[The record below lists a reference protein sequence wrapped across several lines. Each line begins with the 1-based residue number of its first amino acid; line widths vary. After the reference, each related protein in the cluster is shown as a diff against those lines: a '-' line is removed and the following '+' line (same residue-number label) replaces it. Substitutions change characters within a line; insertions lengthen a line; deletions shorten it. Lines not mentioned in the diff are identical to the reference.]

1 MRNTLINAL
10 TQLANNKR
18 IFCSEADFQ
27 FALAWEI
34 QKHRPNA
41 QILLENGIRTSC
53 GYYYI
58 DIVVIKNGLRYFIEL
73 KYQTARCAI
82 KTPIMSFVL
91 KEQAAED
98 LMRYDYLWD
107 LHRLYTI
114 KCQKPDFGGGYAI
127 ILSNDRL
134 MYQAPSRKSTKT
146 LDAFFRIHERPLGK
160 TGLYPIPGLVAWNNG
175 NKANQVPPHWTYHGS
190 RAKLFSLPPIN
201 THWND
206 YLAFTDSDGNP
217 QLFKYLINEVGPTCS
232 NNGPALIGDICGFE

>member
-1 MRNTLINAL
+1 MRKTIINAL

-34 QKHRPNA
+34 QNLRPNA
-41 QILLENGIRTSC
+41 QILLENGIQTSC
-53 GYYYI
+53 GYYYV
-58 DIVVIKNGLRYFIEL
+58 DIVVIENGLRYFIEL

-91 KEQAAED
+91 KEHAAED

-134 MYQAPSRKSTKT
+134 MYQVPSRKRAKT

-160 TGLYPIPGLVAWNNG
+160 TGLYPIPGLVAWNNA
-175 NKANQVPPHWTYHGS
+175 NKPSSHWTNHGN
-190 RAKLFSLPPIN
+190 RIKTFTLPPIN

-217 QLFKYLINEVGPTCS
+217 QLFKYLINEVVPTCS
-232 NNGPALIGDICGFE
+232 NNGLSLTNEMHDF